1 MLGRSSGARSAAAAA
16 TRVATDNSQAAAE
29 AAMVVMVGASSGGGR
44 EVGGGQGRDASAEQ
58 ACRMN
63 HTGGRVE
70 HACRMNHTGGRV
82 EQACRMNHTGGRVEQ
97 ACRMNHTGGRVE
109 QASSTRGGDGR
120 DALDGRAWTGQRG
133 MQDYP
138 TPPSTEFRQVDVDC
152 WRLRLT
158 GCEEKL
164 NLELRFRT
172 HTAGVASWL
181 ERLVGARI
189 H

>member
-1 MLGRSSGARSAAAAA
+1 M
-16 TRVATDNSQAAAE
+16 
-29 AAMVVMVGASSGGGR
+29 
-44 EVGGGQGRDASAEQ
+44 
-58 ACRMN
+58 
-63 HTGGRVE
+63 
-70 HACRMNHTGGRV
+70 
-82 EQACRMNHTGGRVEQ
+82 
-97 ACRMNHTGGRVE
+97 E

-152 WRLRLT
+152 WRLT